1 MGQLDLR
8 PGCIVL
14 IEGFD
19 DIPEHEFRIEE
30 IYEEF
35 VTGMALSGP
44 FAGGIRRTRQRDDH
58 SCDYSGNNQGQL
70 SVAVREGLK
79 PSPSLFLLTK
89 SQLNIKT
96 GAIAPVRRQYVCR
109 HKIRL
114 QAA

>member
-1 MGQLDLR
+1 MSITLKDLR

-44 FAGGIRRTRQRDDH
+44 LAGEYGEPDKEMITAVITQ
-58 SCDYSGNNQGQL
+58 GTTNN
-70 SVAVREGLK
+70 S
-79 PSPSLFLLTK
+79 
-89 SQLNIKT
+89 
-96 GAIAPVRRQYVCR
+96 
-109 HKIRL
+109 
-114 QAA
+114 

>member
-44 FAGGIRRTRQRDDH
+44 FAGEYGEPDIKLVLRVLSQDGN
-58 SCDYSGNNQGQL
+58 SG
-70 SVAVREGLK
+70 
-79 PSPSLFLLTK
+79 
-89 SQLNIKT
+89 SQET
-96 GAIAPVRRQYVCR
+96 A
-109 HKIRL
+109 
-114 QAA
+114 

>member
-1 MGQLDLR
+1 MSITLKDLR

-44 FAGGIRRTRQRDDH
+44 FAGEYGEPDLKLVLRVLSQNGK
-58 SCDYSGNNQGQL
+58 SESQGT
-70 SVAVREGLK
+70 A
-79 PSPSLFLLTK
+79 
-89 SQLNIKT
+89 
-96 GAIAPVRRQYVCR
+96 
-109 HKIRL
+109 
-114 QAA
+114 